1 MSMKTTSSSDLA
13 EVKPVLGSNQT
24 PDLSIDVMAAVEK
37 RPGDR
42 VRCRRVSRNMY
53 RCNWLEVDNS
63 ETRGGARFIETW
75 RIRQSRFLK
84 ATREN
89 GKLVIEDYS
98 LETPSDN

>member
-1 MSMKTTSSSDLA
+1 MKTTSSSDLTL
-13 EVKPVLGSNQT
+13 VKPVLGSKET
-24 PDLSIDVMAAVEK
+24 PDLSIDVMAAVDK

-53 RCNWLEVDNS
+53 RCNWLEIDTT

-75 RIRQSRFLK
+75 RIRQSKFLK

-89 GKLVIEDYS
+89 GKLLIEDYS
-98 LETPSDN
+98 LETPSEN